1 MLDIH
6 CNDVEVKIKSFTITI
21 RVQGN
26 TSNIVFLKSTDDS
39 MLDTL
44 QKMSGTTHKTFIE
57 SKNVTMDKSQLF
69 MRVKPEVTYTVST
82 KEVPVISYNDMAFI
96 SERNSIVFRAGDS
109 PIWNRNETILPMSWR
124 LFKDTIVHAGHDYT
138 LQTIP
143 TLSSALDFDLRKNQ
157 PDFNEMLSKRMAQAN
172 VSEEAQTKYKEA
184 YGYTDYELS
193 RLDPDVYSDEIMQVI
208 EEKIR
213 RRKAEEEN
221 VAESDFEDYMPDMTD
236 DQFVASDIEDNT
248 EVLEEAAKAQ
258 QEMEDRCRK
267 RYAGGRI
274 SREDLIAKIGGYN
287 HQWDEDII
295 RVYADLR
302 GDFGRDTEYFV
313 VKPQD
318 KGLYGI
324 DGTCYIR
331 EAGDSDL
338 DKLYNED
345 AKDPN
350 KRVFKGVDE
359 ATMTAEQKRQFADEK
374 EVFAGFV
381 VEDAFYKFLAS
392 LDRWDFVKG
401 RFDSEMA
408 RRIDA

>member
-1 MLDIH
+1 
-6 CNDVEVKIKSFTITI
+6 
-21 RVQGN
+21 
-26 TSNIVFLKSTDDS
+26 
-39 MLDTL
+39 
-44 QKMSGTTHKTFIE
+44 
-57 SKNVTMDKSQLF
+57 
-69 MRVKPEVTYTVST
+69 
-82 KEVPVISYNDMAFI
+82 
-96 SERNSIVFRAGDS
+96 
-109 PIWNRNETILPMSWR
+109 
-124 LFKDTIVHAGHDYT
+124 
-138 LQTIP
+138 
-143 TLSSALDFDLRKNQ
+143 
-157 PDFNEMLSKRMAQAN
+157 
-172 VSEEAQTKYKEA
+172 
-184 YGYTDYELS
+184 
-193 RLDPDVYSDEIMQVI
+193 
-208 EEKIR
+208 
-213 RRKAEEEN
+213 
-221 VAESDFEDYMPDMTD
+221 MPDMTD

-374 EVFAGFV
+374 EAFAGFV